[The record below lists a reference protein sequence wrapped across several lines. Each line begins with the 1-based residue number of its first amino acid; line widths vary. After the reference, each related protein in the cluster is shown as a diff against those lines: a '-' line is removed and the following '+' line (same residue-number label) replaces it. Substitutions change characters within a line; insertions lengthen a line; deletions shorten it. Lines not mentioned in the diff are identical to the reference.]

1 MTEAQ
6 ETQTLPANTLIP
18 ADVGGSKAD
27 NALVVANNQDYFPRI
42 KLCQGNAKE
51 VLKEFVAKG
60 GNYALVKGKDDIE
73 DLGNSIDLVLCS
85 GRPKAMRTGD
95 QIITIFEEDA
105 EEFKKIMAS
114 SKTKDSGCFYGPE
127 YLVYIPAAQTFAT
140 LFLNNPTMR
149 REAGAVHSRLKQA
162 ATLSSHLIENE
173 DYSWFGPKC
182 GDCSSP
188 LELPDLDEIRAT
200 VDKFE
205 TEKSS
210 QIETV
215 AAEGDSGRER

>member
-1 MTEAQ
+1 MTEN
-6 ETQTLPANTLIP
+6 LPANTLIP

-73 DLGNSIDLVLCS
+73 DLGNSIDLVICS

-95 QIITIFEEDA
+95 QIITVFEEDSD
-105 EEFKKIMAS
+105 EFKKIMAE

-127 YLVYIPAAQTFAT
+127 YLVYIPAAGTFAT

-149 REAGAVHSRLKQA
+149 REAGAVHARLKCA
-162 ATLSSHLIENE
+162 ATLSTHLIETE

-188 LELPDLDEIRAT
+188 LDLPELDEIKAT

-205 TEKSS
+205 NEKSS
-210 QIETV
+210 QIQTV
-215 AAEGDSGRER
+215 DDKNDSGRER